1 MKQALM
7 LLAINFALAAPVGVV
22 AFALIAGTTAIV
34 EVHPQQALAK
44 LHHFALLSARPDI
57 PDRS

>member
-7 LLAINFALAAPVGVV
+7 FLALNFALAAPVGAVT
-22 AFALIAGTTAIV
+22 FALIAGTTAIV
-34 EVHPQQALAK
+34 EVHPQQELAK
-44 LHHFALLSARPDI
+44 LHHFALLSARPAI